1 MYENQ
6 YLTIYELLGVG
17 GLALLRDYQY
27 VFFYYRTYDV
37 MTFDT
42 ISDGDQ

>member
-17 GLALLRDYQY
+17 GLALLRDYQSRIY
-27 VFFYYRTYDV
+27 HMVP
-37 MTFDT
+37 
-42 ISDGDQ
+42 